1 MESHDQKPE
10 RAFPGKSAPWLIA
23 IMVLVAGGL
32 SAGCLACF
40 LFVLPTT
47 AWPPNWLVLLPIP
60 FIIALTALPVRS
72 NRVELYA
79 DHLVIVYA
87 GMYTAIPYDHIR
99 GVRRTR
105 TLWAGTANSLDRV
118 LIEASYDGDAIVSAK
133 DNDSLVAELKRRCEI

>member
-10 RAFPGKSAPWLIA
+10 KVFPGKSSPWFIA

-40 LFVLPTT
+40 LFVLPMTV
-47 AWPPNWLVLLPIP
+47 WPPSWLVLLLIP
-60 FIIALTALPVRS
+60 LVIALAALPVRS

-79 DHLVIVYA
+79 DRLVIVYA
-87 GMYTAIPYDHIR
+87 GTHTAIPYDHIL

-118 LIEASYDGDAIVSAK
+118 LIEASYDGDAIVSVR
-133 DNDSLVAELKRRCEI
+133 DNDSLVAELKRQCEM